1 MTTEEERL
9 RILNMVQEGTITA
22 EDAARLLSA
31 LDKASGK
38 QSDASSHGGRTPL
51 KDRTFRVRVTDT
63 MTGNAKVNVNI
74 PIGLVDTVL
83 RFIPEDAKG
92 HVRVVKDAID
102 AQMSGRIVDVT
113 DDEGG
118 HRVEI
123 YVE

>member
-9 RILNMVQEGTITA
+9 RILNMVQEGTISA

-31 LDKASGK
+31 LDKASGE
-38 QSDASSHGGRTPL
+38 QSSAPRSTASANRN
-51 KDRTFRVRVTDT
+51 FRVRVTDT
-63 MTGNAKVNVNI
+63 ITGNAKVNVNI

-83 RFIPEDAKG
+83 RFVPEDAKG
-92 HVRVVKDAID
+92 HVSTVKQAINS
-102 AQMSGRIVDVT
+102 QLSGRIVDVV

-123 YVE
+123 FIE